1 MWFIKFIKQ
10 ESRKE
15 RNNFWHY
22 VVPENIH
29 TPRGG
34 QRKFREE
41 GKGSKRRQFPRGGGC
56 LERFF
61 PGSLSKIGELL
72 IYNSFSVEQAIS
84 FLYRYWCFKTII
96 IVFIDHLL
104 TTVG

>member
-1 MWFIKFIKQ
+1 MVYKIYKARKQ
-10 ESRKE
+10 KGTKQLLALCSSRK
-15 RNNFWHY
+15 Y
-22 VVPENIH
+22 PY
-29 TPRGG
+29 PQGG

-84 FLYRYWCFKTII
+84 FLYRYWCFKTIT